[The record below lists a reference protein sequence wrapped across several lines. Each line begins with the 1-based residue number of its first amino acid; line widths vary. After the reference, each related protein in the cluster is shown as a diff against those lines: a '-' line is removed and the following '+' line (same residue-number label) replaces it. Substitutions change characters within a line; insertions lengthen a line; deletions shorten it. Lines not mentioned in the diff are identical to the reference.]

1 MKKLILLLLPIF
13 TFAQFQADYSYSTIN
28 IYDDF
33 YNEQVQDAVIIGR
46 SYDNLYSMPT
56 YGKVKTSFESNSDLD
71 ALIDYQYKSDY
82 ILRYDYSLDVKLG
95 EAIVK
100 GENNTYYVIE
110 LYKK

>member
-1 MKKLILLLLPIF
+1 MRLLLLLLPIF

-33 YNEQVQDAVIIGR
+33 YNEQIQDAVIIGK
-46 SYDNLYSMPT
+46 SYDNLYSTPS
-56 YGKVKTSFESNSDLD
+56 YGKVKSSFESNSDLN

-82 ILRYDYSLDVKLG
+82 MFRYNYNLDPKLG

-100 GENNTYYVIE
+100 GKNNTYYVIE
-110 LYKK
+110 LYKD